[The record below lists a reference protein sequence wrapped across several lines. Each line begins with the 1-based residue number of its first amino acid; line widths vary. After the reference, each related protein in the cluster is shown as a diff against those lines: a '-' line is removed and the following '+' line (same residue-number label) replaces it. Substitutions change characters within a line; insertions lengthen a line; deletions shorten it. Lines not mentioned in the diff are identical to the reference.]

1 MVMCT
6 DTLLKGYVM
15 IHSVDSN
22 VMRGTLVKSL
32 QLQCVQSVLSKGQT
46 GQII

>member
-32 QLQCVQSVLSKGQT
+32 QLQCQSVLSKGQT